1 MSNQQLINCPNCYK
15 LYKKKGSYENHIFKC
30 GRKEEN
36 IELTNEKLLDL
47 IHDLTNKYN
56 NIQLELTNI
65 KSSINR
71 KNKKLKVLDYL
82 NEYVKNDNNF
92 IHKIEI
98 NRDDLLII
106 FDKGFVKGIGEIL
119 YNKLSELDNIKCFN
133 EKKNVIYV
141 VKDNK
146 WEELEN
152 ESWESLIKYINSQI
166 LVLFKEYQDENMEHL
181 EDEKNHKVINNYLT
195 KILCVEISFETKC
208 NRIKT
213 NLYTKLKIGFKN
225 IVELQIE

>member
-1 MSNQQLINCPNCYK
+1 MSSKQIINCPNCSRIF
-15 LYKKKGSYENHIFKC
+15 KKKGCYENHIFKC
-30 GRKEEN
+30 ERKEEN
-36 IELTNEKLLDL
+36 NELTNEKLLDL

-82 NEYVKNDNNF
+82 NEYVKTDNNF

-119 YNKLSELDNIKCFN
+119 YNKLTEIDSIKCFN
-133 EKKNVIYV
+133 EKKNIIYI
-141 VKDNK
+141 VKNNK

-152 ESWESLIKYINSQI
+152 ENWEELIKYINSNI